1 MDSKE
6 VPGRASRE
14 GIVAKQRLKWTRQ
27 LHEMF
32 VVAVSQ
38 LGGADKA
45 TPKAVMRKMEV
56 PGLTLHHLKSHLQVI
71 CSPIHLLLSFLFPIL
86 FSEADGKNPLI
97 QKYRL
102 AKDQDSK
109 MLHQQNNLTDEL
121 GSHDQENGA
130 QPECETML
138 RMQMEMR
145 SKLQQQIEVQRH
157 LQLRIEAQGKYLQS
171 VLKKAQE
178 TLAGYSE
185 NNTTALE
192 AAKTEL
198 AELVSAVE
206 TGTLRYLHG
215 ERSNESCLTCV
226 SNLSGESDELNSK
239 SMKRM
244 RREWNDEL
252 FAVKRCSR
260 NADGEDEAEQHSMQE
275 LDLNL

>member
-6 VPGRASRE
+6 VPERASSE
-14 GIVAKQRLKWTRQ
+14 GVAKQRLKWTRR

-32 VVAVSQ
+32 LVAVSQ

-45 TPKAVMRKMEV
+45 TPKSVMRKMEV
-56 PGLTLHHLKSHLQVI
+56 PGLTLRHLKSHLQ
-71 CSPIHLLLSFLFPIL
+71 
-86 FSEADGKNPLI
+86 
-97 QKYRL
+97 KYRL
-102 AKDQDSK
+102 SKNLDST
-109 MLHQQNNLTDEL
+109 MLHQNRGRQDEL
-121 GSHDQENGA
+121 SSHDQENGA
-130 QPECETML
+130 RPECETML

-145 SKLQQQIEVQRH
+145 NKLQQQIEVQRH

-171 VLKKAQE
+171 VLKKAEE
-178 TLAGYSE
+178 TLAGYSV
-185 NNTTALE
+185 NTTTALE

-206 TGTLRYLHG
+206 TGNLRYLHG

-226 SNLSGESDELNSK
+226 SNLSGESDEFNSK

-244 RREWNDEL
+244 RREWSNE
-252 FAVKRCSR
+252 FFEVKRRCR

>member
-38 LGGADKA
+38 LGGADTHRSNA
-45 TPKAVMRKMEV
+45 ESCDAQNGSSWAHTAPPEEPSA
-56 PGLTLHHLKSHLQVI
+56 
-71 CSPIHLLLSFLFPIL
+71 
-86 FSEADGKNPLI
+86 EADGKNPLI